1 MRKSADACH
10 EQARF
15 DGGLSVR
22 DGVIYPSESRRKT
35 ALDSEHKGALEISQR
50 PHSLVWVSDE
60 QVLEINCFPR
70 VVGLVSS
77 LALTPAWVFL
87 ESRAIYDQR
96 LLLCVLVCVVLVCV

>member
-1 MRKSADACH
+1 MCKSTDACH

-22 DGVIYPSESRRKT
+22 DSVIYPSESRRKT

-60 QVLEINCFPR
+60 PVLEGEIHCLPR
-70 VVGLVSS
+70 VAGLVTS
-77 LALTPAWVFL
+77 LALPPRGIPRGDSLGVAG
-87 ESRAIYDQR
+87 AM
-96 LLLCVLVCVVLVCV
+96 